1 MKPRLNIYLD
11 RELLKQVE
19 AVSKRTG
26 ASKSNVIGVSVAS
39 YLSPDSAD
47 KRDAAII
54 RRLDR
59 LSRQH
64 AKLERDLIITS
75 EALALFIHY
84 ELAIA
89 PPVPVTDEAAMKAK
103 GAERFEQFIERLGRR
118 LSDGKSLVRNVVEEF
133 KATETDFFSMDPG
146 DLGEA
151 ANDN

>member
-11 RELLKQVE
+11 YQLLKQVE

-26 ASKSNVIGVSVAS
+26 ASKSSVIEVAVAS
-39 YLSPDSAD
+39 YLSPESAD

-59 LSRQH
+59 LARQY
-64 AKLERDLIITS
+64 AKLERDLTITA

-89 PPVPVTDEAAMKAK
+89 PPVPVADEAAMKAK
-103 GAERFEQFIERLGRR
+103 GNERFEQFIERLGRR
-118 LSDGKSLVRNVVEEF
+118 LSAGKSLVRGIVEEF
-133 KATETDFFSMDPG
+133 QATETDFFAL
-146 DLGEA
+146 DLGEPGP
-151 ANDN
+151 